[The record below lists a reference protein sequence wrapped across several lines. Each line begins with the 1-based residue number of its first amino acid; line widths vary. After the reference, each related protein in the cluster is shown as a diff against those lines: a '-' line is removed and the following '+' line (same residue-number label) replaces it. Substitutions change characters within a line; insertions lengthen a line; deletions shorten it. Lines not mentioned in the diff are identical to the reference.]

1 MKKNSYKL
9 IFTGQIKRLDAFI
22 SSRHEEFSREF
33 SKKLIADG
41 LALVNGEKR
50 KPAYVLK
57 EGDQVEIC
65 LPERAEKPFEFEKLV
80 LFEDATLLAVA
91 KPAGLCV
98 HPTDSNWERTP
109 QASLLREETLVSL
122 LFSARPELAALPRLG
137 LVHRLDRDTSGV
149 MLVSKTEPARKALTE
164 QFRDRLVKK
173 LYLGAVSGRPVK
185 DTGIIDAPIGRA
197 SGFKK
202 IKVWE
207 YGRDAVT
214 EYTVKEKTKKHAL
227 LDISP
232 HTGRTNQIRI
242 HLSYIGHPIIGDKL
256 YGGEAAARMLLH
268 SAKLIFSHPDTG
280 KNKTISAPVP
290 PEFKKAWEEVKAGEK
305 KH

>member
-1 MKKNSYKL
+1 MKKNSLKL
-9 IFTGQIKRLDAFI
+9 IFTGPIKRLDAFI

-41 LALVNGEKR
+41 LALVNGEKY
-50 KPAYVLK
+50 KPSYILK

-65 LPERAEKPFEFEKLV
+65 LPERADTPFEFEKLV
-80 LFEDATLLAVA
+80 LFEDESLLAVA

-149 MLVSKTEPARKALTE
+149 MLVAKNETARMALSV
-164 QFRDRLVKK
+164 QFRDRLAKK
-173 LYLGAVSGRPVK
+173 RYLAAVSGRPLK

-207 YGRDAVT
+207 YGRDAIT
-214 EYTVKEKTKKHAL
+214 EYTVKEKAKKHTL

-242 HLSYIGHPIIGDKL
+242 HLSYIGHPVIGDKL
-256 YGGEAAARMLLH
+256 YGGESAARMLLH
-268 SAKLIFSHPDTG
+268 SAKITFSHPDTG
-280 KNKTISAPVP
+280 KSKTISAPVP
-290 PEFKKAWEEVKAGEK
+290 PEFKKAWAKVKKEE
-305 KH
+305 